1 MRGLNKI
8 QLIGRLGKDPEIKT
22 TQAGQ
27 QFARTSLAVDEGYTK
42 EGRKVDKTEWFNLV
56 IWGKLAEIAGQY
68 LTKGAL
74 VYIEGK
80 VQTREW
86 QDQEGNARRSTEV
99 VAQELIMLGE
109 KRQAAQAA
117 APEAVPANADD
128 LPF

>member
-86 QDQEGNARRSTEV
+86 QDQEGNQRRSTEV